1 LFRLLDKKFLE
12 PIIEMREKERSERAG
27 EREQEREKWMILMTG

>member
-12 PIIEMREKERSERAG
+12 PIIEMREKERAGERAG
-27 EREQEREKWMILMTG
+27 ERNG

>member
-12 PIIEMREKERSERAG
+12 PIIEMREKERSER
-27 EREQEREKWMILMTG
+27 EQERESRRERNG